1 MAITPAKREESQ
13 VPGREPRQ
21 RAGNADGAESGRWRH
36 RKGVPGSTSAS
47 KDTLDFHFSSP
58 LFIYVFN
65 YVYVCMSVCG
75 YVRVCR

>member
-1 MAITPAKREESQ
+1 M
-13 VPGREPRQ
+13 G
-21 RAGNADGAESGRWRH
+21 GNRGKGQGMQMGLRVADGDTER
-36 RKGVPGSTSAS
+36 GVPGPTSAS
-47 KDTLDFHFSSP
+47 KDTLDFHLSSS